1 MTLYSRDFTELE
13 EEIAGEITSDRLF
26 KHIDWFLANT
36 PDRLCSSPGC
46 WQAMDYIVRTMRADG
61 VETEVQ
67 EFFGY
72 NSTPLEGRLTVLEPE
87 LWEVP
92 CVAVG
97 YAATTPPP
105 GIEGYL
111 LDVGAGGVA
120 DYENRDVRGS
130 ITMAQLSYSPAGPE
144 KARLAAKHGAAGQVL
159 ISWGRP
165 NDTAISRRAIKGIW
179 GNPTPAD
186 LPEIPELPMVAVS
199 RSDGERLLALVRRG
213 PVRVRLYSRASREW
227 LDIRQPI
234 GEVRGTGEADDYVL
248 LSGHLDSWIPGATD
262 NIDGNA
268 LQLEL
273 ARALAARRGALR
285 RSVRIAFWTGHE
297 IMEATGSSWY
307 CDTHWDDLRDHAVA
321 YLNVDSNGLV
331 GADHLWCLDT
341 REFRPFTRDTMDAV
355 MPGVPRRIE
364 DIGRYADQSFRG
376 LGIPAMLVWSGF
388 SDEYVKETQGAILG
402 WWNHTEDD
410 TRDKIDVGWMDK
422 LTRVYAAYVVQ
433 LACQPVLPLDYRPVV
448 ERLGKA
454 LIPLAATSAAPLID
468 LAAVKRQADECLAAV
483 DRLERVRAK
492 LAEETSGA
500 GSPPIDRPLP
510 DEVKRVNEAL
520 KKLGRILSPV
530 AYTVKGKYAQDP
542 YGLSDATADIPPFG
556 GVRAFVKADP
566 RSEQGRLLWVQA
578 LRERNAMSDAL
589 RSAAEVADAAAGR

>member
-1 MTLYSRDFTELE
+1 MTLYNRDYSKLE
-13 EEIAGEITSDRLF
+13 EEITREITSERLM
-26 KHIDWFLANT
+26 KHINWFVDHT

-61 VETEVQ
+61 VQTEVQ

-72 NSTPLEGRLTVLEPE
+72 NSTPLEGKLTVLEPE
-87 LWEVP
+87 RWEVP

-97 YAATTPPP
+97 YAETTPAP

-120 DYENRDVRGS
+120 DYQNRDIRGF

-144 KARLAAKHGAAGQVL
+144 KARLAVKNGAAGQVL

-165 NDTAISRRAIKGIW
+165 GDTAISRRAIKGIW

-186 LPEIPELPMVAVS
+186 MPEIPELPMVTVS
-199 RSDGERLLALVRRG
+199 RPDGEKLLAMVRRG
-213 PVRVRLYSRASREW
+213 PVKVQLFSRASREW
-227 LDIRQPI
+227 MDIRQPI
-234 GEVRGTGEADDYVL
+234 GEVRGGGEADDYVL
-248 LSGHLDSWIPGATD
+248 VSGHLDSWVPGATD
-262 NIDGNA
+262 NADGNA

-273 ARALAARRGALR
+273 ARALAARRGSLR
-285 RSVRIAFWTGHE
+285 RSVRMAYWTGHE

-307 CDTHWDDLRDHAVA
+307 CDTHWDSLRDHAVA
-321 YLNVDSNGLV
+321 YLNVDSNGLA

-341 REFRPFTRDTMDAV
+341 REFWPFTRDTLDAV

-364 DIGRYADQSFRG
+364 DVGRYADQSFRG
-376 LGIPAMLVWSGF
+376 LGLPAMLAWSGF

-402 WWNHTEDD
+402 WWNHTDCD
-410 TRDKIDVGWMDK
+410 TRDKIDVTWMDR

-433 LACQPVLPLDYRPVV
+433 LACQPVLPLDYRLVA

-454 LIPLAATSAAPLID
+454 LAPLVASGSASLID
-468 LAAVKRQADECLAAV
+468 LGAVQREADECLAALG
-483 DRLERVRAK
+483 RLERARAK
-492 LAEETSGA
+492 LAQETSGA
-500 GSPPIDRPLP
+500 GAPPVDRPLP
-510 DEVKRVNEAL
+510 VEVKRVNEAL

-566 RSEQGRLLWVQA
+566 RSEEGRLLWAQA
-578 LRERNAMSDAL
+578 LRERNAVSDAL
-589 RSAAEVADAAAGR
+589 RTAAQVADAAVEA

>member
-1 MTLYSRDFTELE
+1 MTLYNRDYSKLE
-13 EEIAGEITSDRLF
+13 EEITREISSDRLF
-26 KHIDWFLANT
+26 KHIDWFLDNT

-46 WQAMDYIVRTMRADG
+46 WQAMDYIVQTIRADG
-61 VETEVQ
+61 VKTEVQ

-87 LWEVP
+87 HWEIP
-92 CVAVG
+92 CVTVG
-97 YAATTPPP
+97 YAESTPPP

-120 DYENRDVRGS
+120 DYENRDVRGL

-144 KARLAAKHGAAGQVL
+144 KARLAAKNGAAGQVL

-165 NDTAISRRAIKGIW
+165 EDTAISRRAIKGIW
-179 GNPTPAD
+179 GNPTPTD
-186 LPEIPELPMVAVS
+186 MPEIPELPMVAVS
-199 RSDGERLLALVRRG
+199 RSDGEKLLAMVRRG
-213 PVRVRLYSRASREW
+213 RVKVRLFSRASREW
-227 LDIRQPI
+227 MDIRQPI
-234 GEVRGTGEADDYVL
+234 GEVRGGGEADDYVL
-248 LSGHLDSWIPGATD
+248 LSGHLDSWVPGASD
-262 NIDGNA
+262 NADGNA

-273 ARALAARRGALR
+273 ARSLAARRGSLR
-285 RSVRIAFWTGHE
+285 RSVRVAYWTGHE

-307 CDTHWDDLRDHAVA
+307 CDTHWDSLRDHAVA

-341 REFRPFTRDTMDAV
+341 REFWPFSRDTMDAV

-364 DIGRYADQSFRG
+364 DVGRFADQSFRG
-376 LGIPAMLVWSGF
+376 LGIPSLLVWSGF
-388 SDEYVKETQGAILG
+388 SDEYIKETQGALLG
-402 WWNHTEDD
+402 WWNHTDCD
-410 TRDKIDVGWMDK
+410 TRDKIDIGWMDR

-433 LACQPVLPLDYRPVV
+433 LACQPVLPLDYRPVA

-454 LIPLAATSAAPLID
+454 LAPLAAAGSASLID
-468 LAAVKRQADECLAAV
+468 LGAVKREADECLAAMG
-483 DRLERVRAK
+483 RLERARAK
-492 LAEETSGA
+492 LAQETSGA
-500 GSPPIDRPLP
+500 GAPPVDRPLP
-510 DEVKRVNEAL
+510 AEVKRVNEAL

-556 GVRAFVKADP
+556 GVRSFLKADP
-566 RSEQGRLLWVQA
+566 RSEEGRLLWAQS
-578 LRERNAMSDAL
+578 LRERNALSDAL
-589 RSAAEVADAAAGR
+589 RTATEVADAAAEA